1 MLDERLLFIGY
12 MSFYNNMDFIKKIF
26 NSLDR
31 NDRYIYKYYIY
42 AQRYLDEKTCDL
54 IWRYLNSI
62 DELQERQLVEELSH
76 RLSRFR
82 GDFK

>member
-62 DELQERQLVEELSH
+62 DELQERQLVEELSR